1 MDKLLTR
8 DDAYQKTLEAIKM
21 EHDQSITFIN
31 DMIKSAATDM
41 KNEVIITE
49 EDMIPL
55 STQVGIRLKK
65 FFISLGYDVK
75 FLANTNEGSKL
86 IISWDN
92 KC

>member
-21 EHDQSITFIN
+21 KHDQSITFIN

-41 KNEVIITE
+41 KTEVTITE
-49 EDMIPL
+49 KDMIPL

-65 FFISLGYDVK
+65 FLISLGYDVK
-75 FLANTNEGSKL
+75 FLTNTNEGSKL
-86 IISWDN
+86 IISW
-92 KC
+92 